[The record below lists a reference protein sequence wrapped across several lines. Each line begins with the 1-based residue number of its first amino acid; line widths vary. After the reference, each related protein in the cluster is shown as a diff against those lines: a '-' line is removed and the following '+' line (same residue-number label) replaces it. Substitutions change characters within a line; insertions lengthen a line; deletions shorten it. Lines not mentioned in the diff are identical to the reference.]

1 MLKFEKITKRDIST
15 IKNFTQNC
23 GVRSCDFTLCGI
35 YLWGVYYDYEICV
48 FEETLFIK
56 GVDESGR
63 QAFALPIGKL
73 QGKKAVEIVRNYC
86 NNHAVEA
93 RFSFVPAERLD
104 DLKGGNAKKLVGWS
118 DYIYDAESLANL
130 SGKAL
135 HKKKNR
141 FNKFVKTNPDHSFE
155 KVTEANVDELRE
167 FYLDFLAKNPTE
179 DARLNAEA
187 EIIKK
192 AIDEFSILGLDG
204 GILKVDN
211 KVVAFAIGEK
221 VGDTLY
227 VHFEKADRKF
237 DGCYEAMNMLFVK
250 NFKRDA
256 KFVDREE
263 DMDDEGLRQAKNA
276 YNPLFLADK
285 YEFVFP

>member
-1 MLKFEKITKRDIST
+1 MLDFKRITKEDVPT
-15 IKNFTQNC
+15 IKYFTKNC

-35 YLWGVYYDYEICV
+35 YLWGVYYNYEICV

-73 QGKKAVEIVRNYC
+73 QGEKAVSVVRDYC
-86 NNHAVEA
+86 NNRGIEA
-93 RFSFVPAERLD
+93 RFSFVPAERLGD
-104 DLKGGNAKKLVGWS
+104 FKDGTAQKLEGWS
-118 DYIYDAESLANL
+118 DYIYNAESLANL

-141 FNKFVKTNPDHSFE
+141 FNKFVKTYPDYSFE
-155 KVTEANVDELRE
+155 RITAENVDELRA
-167 FYLDFLAKNPTE
+167 FYLDFLDKNPT
-179 DARLNAEA
+179 DDDRLNAESV
-187 EIIKK
+187 IIKK
-192 AIDEFSILGLDG
+192 ALDEFSLLGLEG
-204 GILKVDN
+204 AVLKVGN

-256 KFVDREE
+256 NLVDREE
-263 DMDDEGLRQAKNA
+263 DMGDEGLRQAKNA

-285 YEFVFP
+285 YEVVFP

>member
-1 MLKFEKITKRDIST
+1 MLSFRKITKDDIPT
-15 IKNFTQNC
+15 IKYFTQNS
-23 GVRSCDFTLCGI
+23 GVKSCDFTLCGI

-56 GVDESGR
+56 GVDESGKS
-63 QAFALPIGKL
+63 AFALPIGRL
-73 QGKKAVEIVRNYC
+73 QGEKSIALVREYC
-86 NNHAVEA
+86 EKQGIET
-93 RFSFVPAERLD
+93 RFSFVPAETLGYF
-104 DLKGGNAKKLVGWS
+104 KGGNVNKLEGWS
-118 DYIYDAESLANL
+118 DYVYDARALSSL

-141 FNKFVKTNPDHSFE
+141 FNKFAKENPDFRFE
-155 KVTEANVDELRE
+155 KVDASNIEALLE
-167 FYLDFLAKNPTE
+167 FYLGFLKENPTDE
-179 DARLNAEA
+179 KRLNAESM
-187 EIIKK
+187 IIKK
-192 AIDEFSILGLDG
+192 VIDEFSVLGLDAG
-204 GILKVDN
+204 LLKVDE

-250 NFKRDA
+250 NFKSDA

-263 DMDDEGLRQAKNA
+263 DMGDEGLKRAKNA

-285 YEFVFP
+285 YEVVFA